1 MCGGR
6 GRLWPRGLYSGYV
19 QAMEPKPVDER
30 DTRWEADKAPLRI
43 FIHSPGHTV
52 GAYDTE
58 CSLAAAEAWATTHDE
73 AVGYHVALRVDDA
86 RDGKGL
92 IWLID
97 RAPTEGAQLG
107 RERKSEG

>member
-73 AVGYHVALRVDDA
+73 AVGYQVALRVDDA
-86 RDGKGL
+86 REQLRGDRIVKLHHQRHPPG
-92 IWLID
+92 ID
-97 RAPTEGAQLG
+97 D
-107 RERKSEG
+107 ERPRT